1 MSQKGLYKKTI
12 GSGWDHDPDSQ
23 RPRENRFF
31 DKAESG
37 EVNKKSKSKGKGKPR
52 ADHKHVYEP
61 VLVWSKSAF
70 SQKIKGDVREYC
82 LACGRQNAKSSY
94 AWLYKTE
101 RKYLGKLKH
110 FFQDESGTL
119 TPIDEN
125 TYRKTVF
132 LGGSTAVDALSWS
145 VKNELINILHCG
157 HKIIVGDGMGADL
170 QFQKLI
176 SENGYKNVVVYY
188 SGGRPRLNLGEW
200 KTKYIPVNKYA
211 TGDELQ
217 RQKNEQMAQES
228 DEGYILMRGDLPTAL
243 GMVRGFVVQQKSCR
257 VAFYDDKKYAKIS
270 CSGSWRVETEQ
281 DIEWLLRRIE
291 FMRGKSK

>member
-12 GSGWDHDPDSQ
+12 GTGWDYNPDSQ

-37 EVNKKSKSKGKGKPR
+37 EVNKKSKSKAKGKPR

-61 VLVWSKSAF
+61 ILVWSKSAY
-70 SQKIKGDVREYC
+70 SQKINGCVKEYC
-82 LACGRQNAKSSY
+82 LACGRQSSKSTY

-101 RKYLGKLKH
+101 HKYLGKLKH

-125 TYRKTVF
+125 THQKTVF
-132 LGGSTAVDALSWS
+132 MGGSASVDTLPLK
-145 VKNELINILHCG
+145 VKNELMDVLNCG
-157 HKIIVGDGMGADL
+157 HKIVVGDGQGADL
-170 QFQKLI
+170 QFQKLL
-176 SENGYKNVVVYY
+176 SENCYENVFVYY
-188 SGGRPRLNLGEW
+188 SGDRPRINLGAW

-211 TGDELQ
+211 TGDESQ

-228 DEGYILMRGDLPTAL
+228 DEGYILMRGDSSTVL
-243 GMVRGFVVQQKSCR
+243 GTVHGFVAQQKYCR
-257 VAFYDDKKYAKIS
+257 IAFYEDKKYAKIS

>member
-31 DKAESG
+31 EKAESG
-37 EVNKKSKSKGKGKPR
+37 EVGKKNKSKAKGKPR

-61 VLVWSKSAF
+61 VLVWEKSAY
-70 SQKIKGDVREYC
+70 SQKISGCVKEYC
-82 LACGRQNAKSSY
+82 LACGRQNAKNLY

-110 FFQDESGTL
+110 FCEDKSGNLTL
-119 TPIDEN
+119 IDEN

-132 LGGSTAVDALSWS
+132 LGGSTAVDTLSWS
-145 VKNELINILHCG
+145 VKNELIDILHCG
-157 HKIIVGDGMGADL
+157 HKIIIGDGMGADL
-170 QFQKLI
+170 QFQKLL
-176 SENGYKNVVVYY
+176 SENNYENVVVYY
-188 SGGRPRLNLGEW
+188 SGDRPRINLGAW
-200 KTKYIPVNKYA
+200 KTKYISVNKYA

-217 RQKNEQMAQES
+217 RQKNEQTAQES

-281 DIEWLLRRIE
+281 DIEWLLHRIE
-291 FMRGKSK
+291 FMKGKRK